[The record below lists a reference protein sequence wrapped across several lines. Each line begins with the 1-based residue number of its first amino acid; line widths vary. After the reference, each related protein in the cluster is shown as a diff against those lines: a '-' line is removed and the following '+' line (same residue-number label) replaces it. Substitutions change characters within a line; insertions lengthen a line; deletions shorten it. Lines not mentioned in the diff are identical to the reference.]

1 MTDSTTTAEVIHDLD
16 VNRIRRNPRIDPRK
30 SRNKESYTAFVESVR
45 DRGVQQPITVRPVEG
60 DPYHDYEVVA
70 GNTRWNGTIDAGRA
84 TVPSIIRI
92 MTDEEAIQFAII
104 ENVQRRDLTPIE
116 EARAAKDLLAQTGND
131 QVEVMRILGWSQ
143 TKLNSRVLLT
153 HACSEVEDALLQ
165 GQIKIGHAELLC
177 PLEPAAQAVI
187 LGKIIA
193 AGMSVIDAKNRLMA
207 LTRSIEKAT
216 FDTTGCVGCAH
227 NSSTFADM
235 FDDSVGKGQCQNLTC
250 WTEKVSSHM
259 EASIT
264 AAKEDYALVYRS
276 DQLPAGGYTVIATD
290 GNQGIGTEQVGA
302 CRSCE
307 SYGAV
312 VNAQNG
318 KEGITTGRHCF
329 NLECHKG
336 KVEEYQNLVILATQG
351 NVQPAESAAKTDG
364 DSAAGSD
371 KQAKVGKNAK
381 AKSAAPRELR
391 KALKRIRHETNVKLA
406 QREVRQNKNYAYAQA
421 IFTLMKHLVGGVG
434 TEKIKEITSGFGI
447 ADRPYSEHEAAVW
460 TAKLAKQPT
469 ELLTDLIVRL
479 GVLNLERS
487 VTNDAYDTSEGAALS
502 RSVVEQEGLAYEDAF
517 LVDQAYLDALTKEE
531 LLDDCKFS
539 GFAIAYDEKHGEGSF
554 KKLANGKVKDL
565 GKAML
570 ALEGFDW
577 KGYLP
582 PLFGNK
588 ATKGTD
594 TALAA

>member
-1 MTDSTTTAEVIHDLD
+1 MTNSTNAAEVVHELD
-16 VNRIRRNPRIDPRK
+16 VKRIRRNPRIDPRK
-30 SRNKESYTAFVESVR
+30 GRNQESYAAFVESIR

-60 DPYHDYEVVA
+60 DPDYDYEVVA
-70 GNTRWNGTIDAGRA
+70 GNTRWSGTIDAGLA
-84 TVPSIIRI
+84 TVPAIIRS
-92 MTDEEAIQFAII
+92 MTDEEAIKFAII

-116 EARAAKDLLAQTGND
+116 EAHAAKDLLAQTGND
-131 QVEVMRILGWSQ
+131 QDEVMRILGWSQ

-153 HACSEVEDALLQ
+153 HACAEVEDALLQ

-193 AGMSVIDAKNRLMA
+193 AGMSVVDAKNRLMA
-207 LTRSIEKAT
+207 LTRSIDKAT
-216 FDTTGCVGCAH
+216 FDTSGCSGCAH

-250 WTEKVSSHM
+250 WTEKVSAHM
-259 EASIT
+259 EARIS
-264 AAKEDYALVYRS
+264 AAKEEYALVYRS

-290 GNQGIGTEQVGA
+290 GNQGVGAEQAGA

-336 KVEEYQNLVILATQG
+336 KVKEYQNLVMLATQG
-351 NVQPAESAAKTDG
+351 NAQPTQPTDS
-364 DSAAGSD
+364 DDASTAGSP
-371 KQAKVGKNAK
+371 KQAKAG
-381 AKSAAPRELR
+381 KSAKPKAASPRDLR

-421 IFTLMKHLVGGVG
+421 IFTLLKHLAGGVG
-434 TEKIKEITSGFGI
+434 SDKIEEITRGFGI
-447 ADRPYSEHEAAVW
+447 ESRPFGEKEGAVW

-479 GVLNLERS
+479 GVLNLERT
-487 VTNDAYDTSEGAALS
+487 VTNDAYETCEGATLS
-502 RSVVEQEGLAYEDAF
+502 RSVVEQEALAYEDAF

-531 LLDDCKFS
+531 LLEDCNLS
-539 GFAIAYDEKHGEGSF
+539 GFAASYDEKHGEGSF

-565 GKAML
+565 AKAML
-570 ALEGFDW
+570 ALDGFDW

-582 PLFGNK
+582 PLFGK
-588 ATKGTD
+588 KSTKGTD

>member
-1 MTDSTTTAEVIHDLD
+1 MTNSTNAAEVVHELD
-16 VNRIRRNPRIDPRK
+16 VKRIRRNPRIDPRK
-30 SRNKESYTAFVESVR
+30 GRNKESYAAFVESIR

-60 DPYHDYEVVA
+60 DPDYDYEVVA
-70 GNTRWNGTIDAGRA
+70 GNTRWSGTIDAGLA
-84 TVPSIIRI
+84 TVPAIIRS
-92 MTDEEAIQFAII
+92 MTDEEAIKFAII

-116 EARAAKDLLAQTGND
+116 EAHAAKDLLAQNGND
-131 QVEVMRILGWSQ
+131 QIEVMRILGWSQ

-153 HACSEVEDALLQ
+153 HACAEVEDALLQ

-187 LGKIIA
+187 LGKIIG
-193 AGMSVIDAKNRLMA
+193 AGMSVVDAKNRLMA
-207 LTRSIEKAT
+207 LTRSIDKAT
-216 FDTTGCVGCAH
+216 FDTSGCSGCAH

-259 EASIT
+259 EARIS
-264 AAKEDYALVYRS
+264 AAKEEYALVYRS

-290 GNQGIGTEQVGA
+290 GNQGVGTEQAGA

-336 KVEEYQNLVILATQG
+336 KVKEYQNLVMLATQG
-351 NVQPAESAAKTDG
+351 NAQPTQPTDS
-364 DSAAGSD
+364 DDASTAGSP
-371 KQAKVGKNAK
+371 KQAKAG
-381 AKSAAPRELR
+381 KSAKPKAASPRDLR

-421 IFTLMKHLVGGVG
+421 IFTLLKHLAGGVG
-434 TEKIKEITSGFGI
+434 SDKIEEITRGFGI
-447 ADRPYSEHEAAVW
+447 ESRPFGEKEGAVW

-479 GVLNLERS
+479 GVLNLERT
-487 VTNDAYDTSEGAALS
+487 VTNDAYDTCEGATLS
-502 RSVVEQEGLAYEDAF
+502 RSVVEQEALAYEDAF

-531 LLDDCKFS
+531 LLEDCNLS
-539 GFAIAYDEKHGEGSF
+539 GFAASYDEKHGEGSF

-565 GKAML
+565 AKAML
-570 ALEGFDW
+570 ALDGFDW

-582 PLFGNK
+582 PLFGK
-588 ATKGTD
+588 KSTKGTD

>member
-1 MTDSTTTAEVIHDLD
+1 MTNSTNAAEVVHELD
-16 VNRIRRNPRIDPRK
+16 VKRIRRNPRIDPRK
-30 SRNKESYTAFVESVR
+30 GRNKESYAAFVESIR

-60 DPYHDYEVVA
+60 DPDYDYEVVA
-70 GNTRWNGTIDAGRA
+70 GNTRWSGTIDAGLA
-84 TVPSIIRI
+84 TVPAIIRS
-92 MTDEEAIQFAII
+92 MTDEEAIKFAII

-116 EARAAKDLLAQTGND
+116 EAHAAKDLLAQTGND
-131 QVEVMRILGWSQ
+131 QDEVMRILGWSQ

-153 HACSEVEDALLQ
+153 HACAEVEDALLQ

-193 AGMSVIDAKNRLMA
+193 AGMSVVDAKNRLMA
-207 LTRSIEKAT
+207 LTRSIDKAT
-216 FDTTGCVGCAH
+216 FDTSGCSGCAH

-259 EASIT
+259 EARIS
-264 AAKEDYALVYRS
+264 AAKEEYALVYRS

-290 GNQGIGTEQVGA
+290 GNQGVGAEQAGA

-336 KVEEYQNLVILATQG
+336 KVKEYQNLVMLATQG
-351 NVQPAESAAKTDG
+351 NAQPTQPTDS
-364 DSAAGSD
+364 DDASTAGSP
-371 KQAKVGKNAK
+371 KQAKAG
-381 AKSAAPRELR
+381 KSAKPKAASPRDLR

-421 IFTLMKHLVGGVG
+421 IFTLLKHLAGGVG
-434 TEKIKEITSGFGI
+434 SDKIEEITRGFGI
-447 ADRPYSEHEAAVW
+447 ESRPFGEKEGAVW

-479 GVLNLERS
+479 GVLNLERT
-487 VTNDAYDTSEGAALS
+487 VTNDAYETCEGATLS
-502 RSVVEQEGLAYEDAF
+502 RSVVEQEALAYEDAF

-531 LLDDCKFS
+531 LLEDCNLS
-539 GFAIAYDEKHGEGSF
+539 GFAASYDEKHGEGSF

-565 GKAML
+565 AKAML
-570 ALEGFDW
+570 ALDGFDW

-582 PLFGNK
+582 PLFGK
-588 ATKGTD
+588 KSTKGTD